1 MIFFMHGSRRITQLE
16 VSNNCHR
23 TILTKFFLFIM
34 RSDFLLD
41 FDFGV
46 EEFEEIAVQSSA

>member
-1 MIFFMHGSRRITQLE
+1 
-16 VSNNCHR
+16 
-23 TILTKFFLFIM
+23 M